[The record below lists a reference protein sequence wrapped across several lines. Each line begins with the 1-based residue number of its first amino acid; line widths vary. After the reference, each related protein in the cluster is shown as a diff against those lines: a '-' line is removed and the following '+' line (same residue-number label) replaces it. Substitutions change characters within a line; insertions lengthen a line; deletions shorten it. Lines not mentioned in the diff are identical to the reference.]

1 MKFSTRIAIST
12 LIASLIPLCIAIA
25 ISLWLASTQTIKLT
39 MEGAEAELATLSKD
53 IDGFFRERQ
62 SEINL
67 LASLPLLQNQP
78 FEDSLA
84 YLRNEL
90 KRQPGL
96 YEKFIIGKLNGHFL
110 NTSGG
115 NPSQGMIRTF
125 NDKEP
130 NARPKSIKKRDYWQQ
145 TVGKNITG
153 NLVSYTSKPM
163 ISYTTGV
170 RQMVVTASIRD
181 KNNQLKGLIGGALPW
196 DLVEAKLNQAKA
208 QIYNK
213 YPHARLAMIASDGTY
228 WYHWDKNKIIQVL
241 RDFEGNIVK
250 TAYGEQAS
258 LSTNINHEKNND
270 LKEVGNRML
279 AGESGHQKLY
289 DDSNKL
295 NDFAVFS
302 PIGNTGYSVLLK
314 VPENEILAPVAEFR
328 NLMIALLLIA
338 IALVILV
345 SYLLSRELSAPI
357 KNLIVAIR
365 TFDLKQQNELDMKY
379 GYKEFNELIDAFKD
393 TAERLSSHE
402 RSRNTQLHSAYKEL
416 LIEKEIAERA
426 NAAKSDFLANMSHE
440 IRTPMNAISGMA
452 DLCLLTNL
460 NDSQKGYLHKLK
472 SASRSLLSLI
482 NDILDFSKIEAGK
495 MEIEDVT
502 FNLNELIDNLA
513 NIVVINAEE
522 KGLEF
527 IVNCA
532 PDTPFHL
539 KGDPLRINQILI
551 NLCSNAVKFT
561 EQGNILVSIRPRV
574 KDLYHVLLEIS
585 IKDSGIGI
593 PENKLQHLFE
603 EFYQTDASS
612 TRKYGGTG
620 LGLAISKK
628 LVDVMGGNISVNSC
642 EGVGSEFIVTL
653 PFDIAEQKQIDY
665 QEYTDELKKKHIL
678 FADNNPLSRDIF
690 SEKLRY
696 FGCQVDTAVS
706 GCDVLSKCEN
716 KHYDLLMLSWNMQD
730 IDNLEIYQRVQS
742 LPNQQLLTRPLP
754 IIIMAN
760 VSYYEGIK
768 TSMDNGNKTIPH
780 FLTKPIRNSILYETV
795 TSVLF
800 EEIQEPTNTNEPT
813 ALADKISK
821 DHLNAHILVTDDI
834 LVNQEIANVLL
845 TEAGFQVSTANNGQ
859 EALDA
864 LSKAHFDL
872 VLMDVQMPI
881 MDGYEA
887 TQKIRQQAQFTHLP
901 ILAMT
906 ANALVGDK
914 EKCIEAGMNDHIS
927 KPLDIDDML
936 SKINQWLTIGAP

>member
-1 MKFSTRIAIST
+1 MNAHAI
-12 LIASLIPLCIAIA
+12 
-25 ISLWLASTQTIKLT
+25 
-39 MEGAEAELATLSKD
+39 
-53 IDGFFRERQ
+53 
-62 SEINL
+62 
-67 LASLPLLQNQP
+67 
-78 FEDSLA
+78 
-84 YLRNEL
+84 
-90 KRQPGL
+90 
-96 YEKFIIGKLNGHFL
+96 
-110 NTSGG
+110 
-115 NPSQGMIRTF
+115 
-125 NDKEP
+125 
-130 NARPKSIKKRDYWQQ
+130 
-145 TVGKNITG
+145 
-153 NLVSYTSKPM
+153 
-163 ISYTTGV
+163 
-170 RQMVVTASIRD
+170 
-181 KNNQLKGLIGGALPW
+181 
-196 DLVEAKLNQAKA
+196 
-208 QIYNK
+208 
-213 YPHARLAMIASDGTY
+213 
-228 WYHWDKNKIIQVL
+228 
-241 RDFEGNIVK
+241 
-250 TAYGEQAS
+250 
-258 LSTNINHEKNND
+258 
-270 LKEVGNRML
+270 
-279 AGESGHQKLY
+279 
-289 DDSNKL
+289 
-295 NDFAVFS
+295 
-302 PIGNTGYSVLLK
+302 
-314 VPENEILAPVAEFR
+314 
-328 NLMIALLLIA
+328 
-338 IALVILV
+338 
-345 SYLLSRELSAPI
+345 
-357 KNLIVAIR
+357 
-365 TFDLKQQNELDMKY
+365 
-379 GYKEFNELIDAFKD
+379 
-393 TAERLSSHE
+393 
-402 RSRNTQLHSAYKEL
+402 RNTQLHSAYKEL
-416 LIEKEIAERA
+416 LVEKEIAERA

-460 NDSQKGYLHKLK
+460 NENQKGYLYKLK

-513 NIVVINAEE
+513 NIVVINAEK

-527 IVNCA
+527 IVNCD
-532 PDTPFHL
+532 PNTPFHL

-551 NLCSNAVKFT
+551 NLCSNAVKYT
-561 EQGNILVSIRPRV
+561 EQGDILVSIRPRV
-574 KDLYHVLLEIS
+574 KDLYNVLLEIS

-628 LVDVMGGNISVNSC
+628 LVDVMGGNISVNSR
-642 EGVGSEFIVTL
+642 EGVGSEFIISL
-653 PFDIAEQKQIDY
+653 PFNIAEQKQVDY
-665 QEYTDELKKKHIL
+665 QQYIEQLNQKHVL
-678 FADNNPLSRDIF
+678 FADNNPLSREIF

-706 GCDVLSKCEN
+706 GCDVLTKCEN
-716 KHYDLLMLSWNMQD
+716 KHYDLLLLSWNMQD
-730 IDNLEIYQRVQS
+730 IDNLEIYRRVQS
-742 LPNQQLLTRPLP
+742 LPNQQHSTKRLS
-754 IIIMAN
+754 IIIIAN

-768 TSMDNGNKTIPH
+768 TSMANDNKTTPH

-800 EEIQEPTNTNEPT
+800 EETQESSSTDEPTG
-813 ALADKISK
+813 LADKISK

-887 TQKIRQQAQFTHLP
+887 TQKIRQQAQFKHLP

-936 SKINQWLTIGAP
+936 SKINHWLTVRAP